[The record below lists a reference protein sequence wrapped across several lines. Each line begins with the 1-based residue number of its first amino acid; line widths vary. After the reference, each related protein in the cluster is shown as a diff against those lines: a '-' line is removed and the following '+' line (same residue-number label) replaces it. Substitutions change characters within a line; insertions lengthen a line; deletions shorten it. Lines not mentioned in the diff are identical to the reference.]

1 MKNMSKSERHL
12 GLLLIVLIF
21 NLVLFSGCVSQP
33 EAVGTPTAAVRPTD
47 TPTPGT
53 SDTGQAILDA
63 AGLGVVPTLA
73 GIAPTRTPE
82 PTATPDTL
90 TQGITQI
97 VQETGLENKTLFWVD
112 IADWISLGVSLL
124 IVLISYLLGTWVVR
138 GLLPSLIK
146 RTRTNLDDHLLQVSG
161 NQLRWLVV
169 IVILRFAVRRLAF
182 IDPAVK
188 TFILDTCFFLIVF
201 LIAWLLW
208 RLINLIAQQVDAR
221 VRKSGHQKG
230 AESLIKLAVWGL
242 RLLVILLVVVTI
254 LIHYGINI
262 TGFTFILGVLV
273 FGLSLAARDIITDII
288 SGAMIL
294 IDQPFR
300 IGDRLDLPALDS
312 WGDVVDIGMRST
324 KILTVNNREVVVPNS
339 EIGKNLVVNYSYPDP
354 SYYNTIDVF
363 VAYDNDPDQVAEVIE
378 EAIRSVEGV
387 QSERDVD
394 VWFNEFAPAYIN
406 YQASWWVATYTD
418 RYRVQNKV
426 GRAIIRALKDAGVVL
441 PYQKGS
447 LNLQMDTPFPEPKPS
462 PGNPEK

>member
-1 MKNMSKSERHL
+1 
-12 GLLLIVLIF
+12 
-21 NLVLFSGCVSQP
+21 
-33 EAVGTPTAAVRPTD
+33 
-47 TPTPGT
+47 
-53 SDTGQAILDA
+53 
-63 AGLGVVPTLA
+63 
-73 GIAPTRTPE
+73 
-82 PTATPDTL
+82 
-90 TQGITQI
+90 
-97 VQETGLENKTLFWVD
+97 
-112 IADWISLGVSLL
+112 
-124 IVLISYLLGTWVVR
+124 
-138 GLLPSLIK
+138 
-146 RTRTNLDDHLLQVSG
+146 
-161 NQLRWLVV
+161 
-169 IVILRFAVRRLAF
+169 
-182 IDPAVK
+182 
-188 TFILDTCFFLIVF
+188 
-201 LIAWLLW
+201 
-208 RLINLIAQQVDAR
+208 
-221 VRKSGHQKG
+221 
-230 AESLIKLAVWGL
+230 
-242 RLLVILLVVVTI
+242 
-254 LIHYGINI
+254 
-262 TGFTFILGVLV
+262 
-273 FGLSLAARDIITDII
+273 
-288 SGAMIL
+288 
-294 IDQPFR
+294 
-300 IGDRLDLPALDS
+300 LDLPALDS